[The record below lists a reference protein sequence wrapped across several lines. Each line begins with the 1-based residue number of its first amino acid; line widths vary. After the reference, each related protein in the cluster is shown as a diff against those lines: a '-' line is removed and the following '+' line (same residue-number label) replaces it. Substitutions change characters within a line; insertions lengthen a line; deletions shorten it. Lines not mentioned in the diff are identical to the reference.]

1 MSKQTDAL
9 VQQLRGAIRGR
20 ERKKALELLKKGA
33 LDGLAQEQRLEI
45 CKSLMTLRNMDIIHY
60 LAKQEEKFSSEMLR
74 MDFEPY
80 LNKNFVRQ
88 VLARHRKKFDLED
101 ERECENLFEIACQVN
116 DPETVKYLIRQNRA
130 KSRYALLGNAQMS
143 VFQQCVSIPQDSLTQ
158 DAWMELFFT
167 AAASEEGMEKMQF
180 AADQKMDLSCVD
192 SQGRSLEDLMERQIQ
207 ENRYGKGR
215 RESLRRTR
223 DGQVL
228 KLLRHLRQERE
239 HLTRKPLSPKARA
252 AIITVALVAA
262 AVIIGCGV
270 YFIPRWM
277 EEARGGEDAA
287 QEDAA
292 GEDAA
297 REDAAGE
304 DTTQGTDDGNSG
316 ADTSEDNG
324 GDAAYNT
331 DTSLVVADG
340 DTVNIDYTGYVDDV
354 AFDGGSTNGAGTSLT
369 IGSGRYI
376 DDFEEQLIGHHVG
389 ETVTVNVTFP
399 EDYSS
404 QELRGQEARFEVTI
418 NGIYE

>member
-1 MSKQTDAL
+1 MSKETDTL
-9 VQQLRGAIRGR
+9 VEQLREAIRGR
-20 ERKKALELLKKGA
+20 EREKALELLKKGV
-33 LDGLAQEQRLEI
+33 LDGLTQEQRLDI

-60 LAKQEEKFSSEMLR
+60 LAKQEGKFSSEMLR

-116 DPETVKYLIRQNRA
+116 DPETVKFLIRQNRA
-130 KSRYALLGNAQMS
+130 KSRYMLLGNAEMS
-143 VFQQCVSIPQDSLTQ
+143 VFQQCSSIPQDSLTQ
-158 DAWMELFFT
+158 DAWMELLFT

-215 RESLRRTR
+215 RERLRRTR

-228 KLLRHLRQERE
+228 KLLCHLRQERE
-239 HLTRKPLSPKARA
+239 HPTRKPLSPKARVA
-252 AIITVALVAA
+252 VITMALVAA

-277 EEARGGEDAA
+277 ESAGG
-287 QEDAA
+287 
-292 GEDAA
+292 G
-297 REDAAGE
+297 
-304 DTTQGTDDGNSG
+304 DTT
-316 ADTSEDNG
+316 
-324 GDAAYNT
+324 YNT

-354 AFDGGSTNGAGTSLT
+354 AFDGGSTDGAGTSLT

-376 DDFEEQLIGHHVG
+376 DDFEEQLIGHYVG

-404 QELRGQEARFEVTI
+404 QELRGKEARFEVTI